1 MKLISIFL
9 FTCSVLFA
17 GVFDFDTISSDFKQ
31 TITNEENSKIVYE
44 GSLYATTKEKAL
56 WIYKTPVEKK
66 IYFNQSRVVILEPE
80 LEQAIITNLENVPN
94 ITELLKKSIKK
105 EDGTFETTYDNTT
118 YVIHTQNEEIKEIT
132 YSDKLG
138 NSVKIELLNQSVN
151 TVLDDSL
158 FVANIPV
165 DFDVISQ

>member
-1 MKLISIFL
+1 MKLLCTFL

-17 GVFDFDTISSDFKQ
+17 GIFDFNTISSDFKQ

-44 GSLYATTKEKAL
+44 GSLYATTDKKAL

-66 IYFNQSRVVILEPE
+66 IYFNQNRVVILEPE
-80 LEQAIITNLENVPN
+80 LEQVIITNLDNVPN
-94 ITELLKKSIKK
+94 ITELLKQSIKK
-105 EDGTFETTYDNTT
+105 EDGTYETSYDSTT
-118 YVIHTQNEEIKEIT
+118 YVIHTKNDEITKIT

-138 NSVKIELLNQSVN
+138 NSVQIELLNQTKN

-158 FVANIPV
+158 FETTIPL
-165 DFDVISQ
+165 DFDVITQ